1 MKNTYIKSALLAF
14 TLLATL
20 VSCDNDYAEKPTI
33 ANIAVTNP
41 AFSTLEAAA
50 IQGGVA
56 VVLSNKNAGCFR
68 NLYSICLQ

>member
-1 MKNTYIKSALLAF
+1 MLTR
-14 TLLATL
+14 
-20 VSCDNDYAEKPTI
+20 KPTI

-56 VVLSNKNAGCFR
+56 VLSNKTQDASGNFTVFVLPMTPCKIR
-68 NLYSICLQ
+68 IS

>member
-1 MKNTYIKSALLAF
+1 MLT
-14 TLLATL
+14 
-20 VSCDNDYAEKPTI
+20 KPTI

-68 NLYSICLQ
+68 KLYSICSY

>member
-1 MKNTYIKSALLAF
+1 MLTR
-14 TLLATL
+14 
-20 VSCDNDYAEKPTI
+20 KPTI

-56 VVLSNKNAGCFR
+56 VVLSNKTAGCFR
-68 NLYSICLQ
+68 NFTAFAPTNDAFARLD

>member
-1 MKNTYIKSALLAF
+1 
-14 TLLATL
+14 L
-20 VSCDNDYAEKPTI
+20 VSCDNDYADEKPTI

-56 VVLSNKNAGCFR
+56 VVLSNKTLR
-68 NLYSICLQ
+68 MLQELYSICSYQ

>member
-1 MKNTYIKSALLAF
+1 MLT
-14 TLLATL
+14 
-20 VSCDNDYAEKPTI
+20 KPTI

-56 VVLSNKNAGCFR
+56 VVLSNKTQGMLQE
-68 NLYSICLQ
+68 LYSICSY

>member
-1 MKNTYIKSALLAF
+1 
-14 TLLATL
+14 L
-20 VSCDNDYAEKPTI
+20 VSCDNDYADEKPTI

-56 VVLSNKNAGCFR
+56 VVLSNKTQDASGNFTVFVLLMTPCKIR
-68 NLYSICLQ
+68 IS